1 MEPLPWAGR
10 HHWPYL
16 AVYAH
21 LAAIDTVAVVV
32 VALMAGIYLPGRL
45 IHTIAVYSSLLRR
58 PVRGSVLSFR
68 TFILLKYLSLSFTCS
83 SSVTAALSGH
93 GTTTACAHARPA
105 DWLSQEK
112 PSQVRERETLTVTA
126 PDTVSEESESASS
139 ASRQQLHTSATL
151 SIRCSS
157 RKVARRQGGYK
168 FLLTYTCPAHLPTSG
183 QTVWHAPSRANE
195 PPTEGDSSLKSPSNP
210 TLHQVTFISNHL
222 SNHHE
227 STCAPPLLPVHL
239 LGHAQRCLP
248 Y

>member
-16 AVYAH
+16 AVHAH
-21 LAAIDTVAVVV
+21 LAANDTVAV
-32 VALMAGIYLPGRL
+32 VALMAGIYLAGRL
-45 IHTIAVYSSLLRR
+45 IHTIAVYSSLLRQ

-105 DWLSQEK
+105 DWPSQEK
-112 PSQVRERETLTVTA
+112 PSQGRERERDRPSPSPHLTQCPKRA
-126 PDTVSEESESASS
+126 RERESASS

-157 RKVARRQGGYK
+157 RKVARRREGK
-168 FLLTYTCPAHLPTSG
+168 EAINSCSLTPARLT
-183 QTVWHAPSRANE
+183 W
-195 PPTEGDSSLKSPSNP
+195 
-210 TLHQVTFISNHL
+210 
-222 SNHHE
+222 
-227 STCAPPLLPVHL
+227 PLLVRLSGTHIESKR
-239 LGHAQRCLP
+239 ARN
-248 Y
+248 